1 MHKEFMHKDF
11 LEAMEDS
18 PVITA
23 AKDMMGLE
31 KCFKTESRVVF
42 ILFGDIC
49 TISDIV
55 AKVKAHGKIA
65 MVHLD
70 LIGGLSS
77 KEIAVDFIKKYTKAD
92 GIISTK
98 QVLIKRAVELNMFSV
113 FRFFVIDSIAY
124 ENISKQI
131 AQTKPDFIE
140 VMPGTSPKVI
150 SRISKAVRVPVIAG
164 GLVSDK
170 EDVIAMLNAG
180 ATSISTTN
188 QSLWDV

>member
-1 MHKEFMHKDF
+1 MHRAF
-11 LEAMEDS
+11 LEAVEDS

-23 AKDMMGLE
+23 VKDHEGLE
-31 KCFKTESRVVF
+31 KCLKAESQIVF

-49 TISDIV
+49 SIAEIV
-55 AKVKAHGKIA
+55 DKVKASGKIA

-70 LIGGLSS
+70 LIAGLSA

-98 QVLIKRAVELNMFSV
+98 QALIKRARDLNMFSV
-113 FRFFVIDSIAY
+113 FRFFVIDSMAY

-150 SRISKAVRVPVIAG
+150 SRIVKAVRVPVIAG
-164 GLVSDK
+164 GLVADK
-170 EDVIAMLNAG
+170 EDVITMLNAG

-188 QSLWDV
+188 VEIWNI